1 MKFSAVVGNP
11 PYQEKK
17 EGTSDN
23 PIYHIF
29 YDISFSLA
37 NKVTLIT
44 PARFLYNAGK
54 TPAEWNN
61 KILNDPHVKVIW
73 CKGTDEVFPN
83 VDIKGGIAVTYRD
96 NQQEFGKIGIFTK
109 HDELNEIL
117 SKVLLKKGNKSLSD
131 LVYAPESYKF
141 SQLLHERY
149 PWAKDRLSSGHLYD
163 ITSNIFEKL
172 PELFTETQQEGFVGF
187 YGRLNNE
194 RCYRWIY
201 RNLIDNHEN
210 LDFYKVILPKSNGSG
225 SLGEVL
231 TNPIVGRPLIGH
243 TQTFISIGKFE
254 TEEEAEALLKYIKT
268 RLLRTLLGIL
278 KVTQDNKKSVW
289 AYIPLQDFTSN
300 SDIDWSKS
308 VAEIDQQL
316 YKKYGL
322 SQDEQ
327 DFIESM
333 IKPME

>member
-1 MKFSAVVGNP
+1 
-11 PYQEKK
+11 
-17 EGTSDN
+17 
-23 PIYHIF
+23 
-29 YDISFSLA
+29 
-37 NKVTLIT
+37 
-44 PARFLYNAGK
+44 
-54 TPAEWNN
+54 
-61 KILNDPHVKVIW
+61 
-73 CKGTDEVFPN
+73 
-83 VDIKGGIAVTYRD
+83 
-96 NQQEFGKIGIFTK
+96 
-109 HDELNEIL
+109 
-117 SKVLLKKGNKSLSD
+117 
-131 LVYAPESYKF
+131 
-141 SQLLHERY
+141 LHERY

-172 PELFTETQQEGFVGF
+172 PELFTETQQEGYVGF

-194 RCYRWIY
+194 RCYRWIN

-289 AYIPLQDFTSN
+289 AYIPLQDFTPN